1 MLLLRKWATFNI
13 KDKKRKKKKKK
24 KAVNTGATTG
34 YHLVTSG
41 DRKAAD
47 KLFAE
52 GYIVKSF

>member
-13 KDKKRKKKKKK
+13 KAKKRKRKKKKP
-24 KAVNTGATTG
+24 VNTGATAG

-52 GYIVKSF
+52 GYIFKSF